1 MTRTRRAVLG
11 VITNYAS
18 ALVMAVA
25 GFVLVPIVLHY
36 LGREDYG
43 LWATI
48 GQVLGYLALLDLGM
62 ANAVVRRTAKMREHG
77 DMDGINRMVSTA
89 LALYCLLGFIFLVA
103 GLAVSTILPYWSA
116 IPPERIQIAST
127 ILVIMVVY
135 GALSFPLRVASSTLN
150 GYQRMAATN
159 VTNFMANLLSPVLA
173 VVLLATGFGLIALPL
188 GSVIAGLLAA
198 VAAFVILRRV
208 VPDLRVGWRYV
219 AREEAR
225 EIFGWSWQLFLNNIA
240 VAIIYQTDNL
250 VIASGVGLAAVT
262 IYTLT
267 SRLPMYAMPLIYT
280 LGDSCHPGA
289 FELYEQGKLDR
300 LREVYLRVMRLT
312 AAAGLTTAVIALAFN
327 ESFMRLWVGQ
337 GNFGGFTLTAILVFI
352 MFYRVMMQ
360 VASIIVIS
368 SGKLKGVVLMS
379 LAEAVLNLIL
389 SVWWVRDYGIVGVAM
404 GTAIAGIL
412 TSGWYVILFTAR
424 ELRMNVLEY
433 VGRGVVPPLLCAVP
447 SAALAFTLIHFYP
460 VISWARLAIEAGA
473 VGALYALLYFILGLT
488 PEERALLLG
497 RAKEI
502 YREKSLRR
510 GVATT

>member
-1 MTRTRRAVLG
+1 MTRTRRAILG

-62 ANAVVRRTAKMREHG
+62 ANAVVRRTARMREHG
-77 DMDGINRMVSTA
+77 DHDGINRMVSTA
-89 LALYCLLGFIFLVA
+89 LALYCLLGFVFLVV
-103 GLAVSTILPYWSA
+103 GLGLTLLLPRWSA
-116 IPPERIQIAST
+116 IPPERVRVATT
-127 ILVIMVVY
+127 IFVIMVLY
-135 GALSFPLRVASSTLN
+135 GAVSFPLRVASSTLN

-159 VTNFMANLLSPVLA
+159 LTNFMANLLSPVLA
-173 VVLLATGFGLIALPL
+173 VVLLVTGFGLIALPL
-188 GSVIAGLLAA
+188 GSVVAGLLAA
-198 VAAFVILRRV
+198 STAFIILRRV

-219 AREEAR
+219 SGSEAR

-250 VIASGVGLAAVT
+250 VVASGVGLAAVT

-267 SRLPMYAMPLIYT
+267 SRLPMYAMPLIFT

-300 LREVYLRVMRLT
+300 LREVYVRVMRLT
-312 AAAGLTTAVIALAFN
+312 AALGMTTAVIALAFN
-327 ESFMRLWVGQ
+327 ESFMHLWVGA
-337 GNFGGFTLTAILVFI
+337 GNFGGITLTAIFVFI

-360 VASIIVIS
+360 VASIVVIS

-389 SVWWVRDYGIVGVAM
+389 SVWWVRHYGIVGVAM
-404 GTAIAGIL
+404 GTAVAGAL
-412 TSGWYVILFTAR
+412 TSGWYVTLFTAR
-424 ELRMNVLEY
+424 ELRMTVLEY
-433 VGRGVVPPLLCAVP
+433 LGRGIVPPLLCALP
-447 SAALAFTLIHFYP
+447 SVVVAFTLIHFYP
-460 VISWARLAIEAGA
+460 VTGWLKLFIEAGA
-473 VGALYALLYFILGLT
+473 VASVYALFYFILGLT
-488 PEERALLLG
+488 SEERTGLLG
-497 RAKEI
+497 RVKEI
-502 YREKSLRR
+502 YRARSIGR
-510 GVATT
+510 GVAAT

>member
-1 MTRTRRAVLG
+1 MTRTRRAVQG

-18 ALVMAVA
+18 AAVMAVA

-48 GQVLGYLALLDLGM
+48 GQILGYLALLDLGM
-62 ANAVVRRTAKMREHG
+62 ANAVVRRTARMREHG
-77 DMDGINRMVSTA
+77 DKDGINRMVSTA

-103 GLAVSTILPYWSA
+103 GLGLSLLMPRWSA
-116 IPPERIQIAST
+116 IPPQRTHVATAIF
-127 ILVIMVVY
+127 VIMVVY
-135 GALSFPLRVASSTLN
+135 GSLSFPLRVASSTLN

-159 VTNFMANLLSPVLA
+159 VTNFVANLLSPVLA
-173 VVLLATGFGLIALPL
+173 VVMLVTGFGLIALPL
-188 GSVIAGLLAA
+188 GTVIAGLLAS
-198 VAAFVILRRV
+198 VAGFVILRRV
-208 VPDLRVGWRYV
+208 VPDLRVGWRFV
-219 AREEAR
+219 SRSEAR

-250 VIASGVGLAAVT
+250 VVASGVGLAAVT

-267 SRLPMYAMPLIYT
+267 SRLPMYAMPLIFT

-300 LREVYLRVMRLT
+300 LREVYVRVMRLT
-312 AAAGLTTAVIALAFN
+312 AAAGLTTAVLGLAFN
-327 ESFMRLWVGQ
+327 ESFMRLWVGP
-337 GNFGGFTLTAILVFI
+337 GNFGGFYLTAIFVFI

-360 VASIIVIS
+360 VASIVVIS

-389 SVWWVRDYGIVGVAM
+389 SVWWVRHYGIVGVAM
-404 GTAIAGIL
+404 GTATAGIL
-412 TSGWYVILFTAR
+412 TSGWYVIMFTAR
-424 ELRMNVLEY
+424 ELRMTVLEY
-433 VGRGVVPPLLCAVP
+433 LGRGIVPPLICAVP
-447 SAALAFTLIHFYP
+447 AAALAFTLIHFYP
-460 VISWARLAIEAGA
+460 VASWARLFMEAGA
-473 VGALYALLYFILGLT
+473 VGAVYVLLYFVIGLSA
-488 PEERALLLG
+488 EERALLLG

-502 YREKSLRR
+502 YREKSWRR

>member
-1 MTRTRRAVLG
+1 MTRTRRAILG

-18 ALVMAVA
+18 AAVMAVA

-48 GQVLGYLALLDLGM
+48 GQMLGYLALLDLGM
-62 ANAVVRRTAKMREHG
+62 ANAVVRRTARMREHG
-77 DMDGINRMVSTA
+77 DLEAINRMVSTA
-89 LALYCLLGFIFLVA
+89 LALYCVLGFVFLVV
-103 GLAVSTILPYWSA
+103 GLALSLFLPHWSA
-116 IPPERIQIAST
+116 IPPDRARIATVIF
-127 ILVIMVVY
+127 IIMVVY

-150 GYQRMAATN
+150 GYQQMAATN
-159 VTNFMANLLSPVLA
+159 LTNFVANLLSPVLA

-198 VAAFVILRRV
+198 IAAFVILRRS
-208 VPDLRVGWRYV
+208 VPDLRVGWRFV
-219 AREEAR
+219 SRMEAR

-250 VIASGVGLAAVT
+250 VVASGVGLAAVT

-267 SRLPMYAMPLIYT
+267 SRLPMYAMPLIFT

-300 LREVYLRVMRLT
+300 LREVYVRVMRLT
-312 AAAGLTTAVIALAFN
+312 AAAGLTVAIVALAFN
-327 ESFMRLWVGQ
+327 ESFMRLWVGPN
-337 GNFGGFTLTAILVFI
+337 NFGGMELTAIFVFI

-379 LAEAVLNLIL
+379 LAEAVLNLVL
-389 SVWWVRDYGIVGVAM
+389 SVWWVRNYGIVGVAM
-404 GTAIAGIL
+404 GTATAGAL
-412 TSGWYVILFTAR
+412 TSGWYVIRFTAR
-424 ELRMNVLEY
+424 ELRMNVFDY
-433 VGRGVVPPLLCAVP
+433 VGRGIAAPLLCAVP
-447 SAALAFTLIHFYP
+447 AAALAFTLLHFYP
-460 VISWARLAIEAGA
+460 VTSWPRLFIEASA
-473 VGALYALLYFILGLT
+473 VGSVYALFYFFIGLYSD
-488 PEERALLLG
+488 ERAQLYV

-502 YREKSLRR
+502 YRRWSMRR
-510 GVATT
+510 SIATT